1 MTTKTKGANT
11 NTRGKGSTRKT
22 AGSTRTPPA
31 SASASVPRG
40 AQKAGSRKT
49 SATSKSARQT
59 ETSRALAATSSQ
71 LKSKA
76 SKSAAAKKSAAKSAT
91 KTTAKPVSKGAKS
104 KSGRAVKVSAP
115 KGRDIA
121 QEIAM
126 TSVAPEIAEAMLHEM
141 GHGEDEI
148 VEREAAREA
157 RERDILGRLAVAM
170 NRHDDMPNQDLAAN
184 IVFHLD
190 EDAVSILVGAIERG
204 DDVHAPDAARVLC
217 EVGSRDHELL
227 LPMAERLVAICEQ
240 GNTPMLPFAMYAL
253 SPVAPHVAEQLWE
266 MRDTFWQV
274 LSGET
279 GHADMAQAAS
289 VKLLSSLC
297 AAGPDYARTLAGGL
311 VDLLGKCL
319 PKDVALYAESVLP
332 ALGAAHSHR
341 AKPVLDRRMKELTPA
356 EVARLR
362 RAVRAAQ
369 SGQSLYPA
377 AA

>member
-11 NTRGKGSTRKT
+11 NTRGKGSTRKS
-22 AGSTRTPPA
+22 AGTSRTPSV

-40 AQKAGSRKT
+40 VQKAGASK
-49 SATSKSARQT
+49 SSGAAKSARQT
-59 ETSRALAATSSQ
+59 QTSRAIATTASQ

-76 SKSAAAKKSAAKSAT
+76 PKGAPATKKSASKAAPKAVT
-91 KTTAKPVSKGAKS
+91 KGVSKSVKKAKAPT
-104 KSGRAVKVSAP
+104 RRVKVSTP
-115 KGRDIA
+115 KAHDIVA
-121 QEIAM
+121 S
-126 TSVAPEIAEAMLHEM
+126 SVAPEIAEAMLHEM
-141 GHGEDEI
+141 GGGEDQI

-157 RERDILGRLAVAM
+157 RERDVLGRLAVAM
-170 NRHDDMPNQDLAAN
+170 NRHDDMPNQELAAN

-190 EDAVSILVGAIERG
+190 QDAVGILVGVIERG
-204 DDVHAPDAARVLC
+204 DDVQAPDAARVLC
-217 EVGSRDHELL
+217 EVGTRDHELL
-227 LPMAERLVAICEQ
+227 LPVTERLVALCEQ
-240 GNTPMLPFAMYAL
+240 GATAMLPFAMYAL
-253 SPVAPHVAEQLWE
+253 SPVAHHVAEQLWD
-266 MRDTFWQV
+266 MRDVFWQV
-274 LSGET
+274 LTEQT
-279 GHADMAQAAS
+279 DHADMAQAAS

-369 SGQSLYPA
+369 AGQSLYPVA
-377 AA
+377 A